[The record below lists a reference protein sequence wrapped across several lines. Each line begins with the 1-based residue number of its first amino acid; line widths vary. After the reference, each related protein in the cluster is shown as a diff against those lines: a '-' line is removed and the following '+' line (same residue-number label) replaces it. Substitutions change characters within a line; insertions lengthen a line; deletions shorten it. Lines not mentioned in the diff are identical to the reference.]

1 MFLLSDMLKKELQ
14 MKKSKLKNSK
24 SYESFGKFFARK
36 KIEASYS
43 LASLLIEKFA
53 KARKPSEWQCI
64 TAEDL
69 KQKGILS
76 SEKNQNFGHWRDVM
90 IKNRFLICMATRE
103 ELQEK
108 SPNHKGNMFKIGEKI
123 KNYIDLAIQENLPAK
138 VEDINNEIDNL
149 QLKIDSKADESDV
162 LELKEKSLQFE
173 EKIKNL
179 ENEMLGVYNL
189 LLKALPPDTE
199 ERRNIIK
206 ENLHDYDL
214 CLKKLDDEKQ
224 QKEKHN

>member
-1 MFLLSDMLKKELQ
+1 MSTLKLQ
-14 MKKSKLKNSK
+14 DSK
-24 SYESFGKFFARK
+24 SYKSFGLYLKRK
-36 KIEASYS
+36 KVEASYS
-43 LASLLIEKFA
+43 LSSLLIDKFA
-53 KARKPSEWQCI
+53 KARKPSDWQCI

-76 SEKNQNFGHWRDVM
+76 SEKNQNFGHWRDEM

-108 SPNHKGNMFKIGEKI
+108 SPNHKGNMFKVGDRI
-123 KNYIDLAIQENLPAK
+123 KKYIDLAIQENLPTK
-138 VEDINNEIDNL
+138 VENIHDEIDNL
-149 QLKIDSKADESDV
+149 QLKIDSKANESDV
-162 LELKEKSLQFE
+162 IELK

-179 ENEMLGVYNL
+179 ENEMVGVYNL

-199 ERRNIIK
+199 ERRSIIK
-206 ENLHDYDL
+206 ENFHDYDL

-224 QKEKHN
+224 QREKHN